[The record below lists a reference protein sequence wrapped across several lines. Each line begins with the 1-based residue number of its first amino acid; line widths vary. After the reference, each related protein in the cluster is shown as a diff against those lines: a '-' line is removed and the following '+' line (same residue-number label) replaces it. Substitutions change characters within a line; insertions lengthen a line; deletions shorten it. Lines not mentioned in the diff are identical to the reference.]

1 MYQGSSRLRSYESVP
16 FLFRI
21 MDIVVL
27 CVVFVIAIALY
38 SIDLNKDYLLLL
50 LSTLIAFTFFTEALE
65 LYRKLEL
72 GKFTQRIVLL
82 FAVISFSFLAII
94 LVLFFIKEAETFSRG
109 VILIWYVFSVLAL
122 ISWRFV
128 YRMIKRKEYQNPR
141 NMRNIAIIGM
151 TASGLKLAEEIDLYD
166 ELGLKCI
173 GFFDDRDKE
182 RLTGDSLKLLGNI
195 QDVIALAQEGKVD
208 SLYICLPLKAEER
221 IEKIIL
227 SLGNTTTN
235 VFMIPDLLLNTL
247 IHGNVTSLGSLTA
260 ISVFDTPLNISTNQF
275 IKRVEDIVL
284 SSCILLLI
292 SPVMIV
298 VAVGVKVTSSGP
310 IFYKQVRVGWNG
322 RHFNML
328 KFRSM
333 PMNSEKDGVRWGG
346 AKNKTNTKFGRFI
359 RATSLDEL
367 PQFLNV
373 LKGEMSIIGPRPE
386 RDVFVEKFRHE
397 IPFYMQKHTVKA
409 GISGWAQV
417 NGLRGDTS
425 LEKRVEYDLHY
436 INNWSLWLDIK
447 IIIMT
452 IFKGFT
458 SKNAC

>member
-21 MDIVVL
+21 MDIVIL
-27 CVVFVIAIALY
+27 CVVFVISIALY
-38 SIDLNKDYLLLL
+38 SVDLNKDYLLLL

-72 GKFTQRIVLL
+72 GRFTQRIVLL

-109 VILIWYVFSVLAL
+109 VILIWYIFSVLAL

-151 TASGLKLAEEIDLYD
+151 TDSGLKLAEEIDLYG

-182 RLTGDSLKLLGNI
+182 RLAGDSSKLLGNI

-298 VAVGVKVTSSGP
+298 VAVGVKVTSPGP